1 MVYYTGRVRWALS
14 LSKIEA
20 KSTLAENNNG
30 WRLDPLKKI
39 NPNLIFDPF
48 QIVEPR
54 LGVLEIAVK
63 FFGMVPF
70 QPLEKYTI

>member
-1 MVYYTGRVRWALS
+1 MS
-14 LSKIEA
+14 LSQVEA
-20 KSTLAENNNG
+20 KSTLAENNDR
-30 WRLDPLKKI
+30 WRLDPLKEI
-39 NPNLIFDPF
+39 NPHLVFDPL